1 MSYLQRAFES
11 NSFKGI
17 NKRQAYGFNCVVANH
32 LNKPM
37 TAKEH
42 YDKHLA
48 NFYSW
53 MVGDFDQ
60 KRTDFQD
67 FLENNR
73 VYPIETKVAIDLGAG
88 HGIQSIALKKMGFN
102 VTAIDFNDQLL
113 GELKSYPG
121 GQSIKTVNTDIRNIK
136 EYSGLKPELI
146 ICCGDTITH
155 LENKIDIEKLIED
168 CVNILSKNGKL
179 ILSYRD
185 YSIELND
192 QQRFIPVKSDKDR
205 ILTCILDYEPEK
217 VKVTDLL
224 YEKTENGWSQKV
236 SSYRKVRISPKE
248 IAEMIEN
255 NGMKMTFNDSIN
267 RMQTT
272 IAEKKNGFQKK
283 I

>member
-1 MSYLQRAFES
+1 
-11 NSFKGI
+11 
-17 NKRQAYGFNCVVANH
+17 
-32 LNKPM
+32 M
-37 TAKEH
+37 TVKEH
-42 YDKHLA
+42 YYKHLA

-53 MVGDFDQ
+53 MVGDFDK
-60 KRTDFQD
+60 KRADFQD

-73 VYPIETKVAIDLGAG
+73 VYPGKTKVALDLGAG

-102 VTAIDFNDQLL
+102 VTAIDFNDHLL
-113 GELKSYPG
+113 DELKSHPD
-121 GQSIKTVNTDIRNIK
+121 GQLIKTVNTDIRNIK

-146 ICCGDTITH
+146 VCCGDTLTH
-155 LENKIDIEKLIED
+155 LENKADIEKLIED
-168 CVNILSKNGKL
+168 CANILSENGKL

-185 YSIELND
+185 YSTELND

-224 YEKTENGWSQKV
+224 YEKTENGWNQKV
-236 SSYRKVRISPKE
+236 SSYRKVRITPNE

-255 NGMKMTFNDSIN
+255 NGMKITFNESIN

-272 IAEKKNGFQKK
+272 IAEKKNELQQK